1 MTAKIIAIDGPAGAG
16 KSTVARLVAE
26 RLGYIYID
34 TGAMYR
40 SIAYL
45 AIKNNIA
52 FDDEKKL
59 TELAQKAHIGLVN
72 DDSVPRIFC
81 NGEDVTAL
89 IRLPEVGAAA
99 SPVSAV
105 WGVREALT
113 AHQRA
118 LAHQGSVVMDGR
130 DIGTTVLPDADC
142 KIFLTASLEERA
154 KRRAADFA
162 AKGIKMKIKD
172 IIADIKKRDERDSQ
186 RAHAPLKQAQD
197 AFYLDSTD
205 LSIEQTIAKILELAD
220 SQRR

>member
-16 KSTVARLVAE
+16 KSTVAKMVAE
-26 RLGYIYID
+26 KLGYIYID

-45 AIKNNIA
+45 AMKNNIA
-52 FDDEKKL
+52 FDDEEKL
-59 TELAQKAHIGLVN
+59 TELAQKAHIELVN
-72 DDSVPRIFC
+72 DNGVPRIFC

-105 WGVREALT
+105 LGVREALT
-113 AHQRA
+113 AQQRA
-118 LAHQGSVVMDGR
+118 LAHKGRVVLDGR
-130 DIGTTVLPDADC
+130 DIGTKVLPDADC

-162 AKGIKMKIKD
+162 AKGLEVELKD
-172 IIADIKKRDERDSQ
+172 VVADIQKRDERDSQ
-186 RAHAPLKQAQD
+186 RAHAPLKQADD
-197 AFYLDSTD
+197 AIYLDSTD
-205 LSIEQTIAKILELAD
+205 LSIEQTAAKILELAD
-220 SQRR
+220 PRRR